1 MNDTTF
7 PEDFS
12 NFVIGQKYS
21 TLKADRSTTN
31 ASAALSLISQARQ
44 SIDIFSHDLDP
55 RILNST
61 EISDAVKQ
69 FIKISSKSK
78 IRILISDPDQPLKR
92 GHCLIELSRRF
103 SSFISIR
110 TTNVDYQ
117 STAYSFLMVDHKALL
132 YRPNSN
138 QYLALVN
145 FSAQSECRQYREFF
159 NTVWDNSEPAS
170 EIRQLFI

>member
-1 MNDTTF
+1 MNNTTY

-12 NFVIGQKYS
+12 NYVIGQKYP
-21 TLKADRSTTN
+21 TLKADTSTTN
-31 ASAALSLISQARQ
+31 ASAALSLISQARHT
-44 SIDIFSHDLDP
+44 IDIFSHNLDP
-55 RILNST
+55 RVLNST

-78 IRILISDPDQPLKR
+78 IRILITDPDQPLKQ
-92 GHCLIELSRRF
+92 GHCLIELSRKY
-103 SSFISIR
+103 SSFISIK

-117 STAYSFLMVDHKALL
+117 STAYSFLMVDNKALL
-132 YRPNSN
+132 YRPNAN
-138 QYLALVN
+138 EYIALVN
-145 FSAQSECRQYREFF
+145 FSAQSECRQYKEFF